1 MPEQVRGYH
10 RNRGQL
16 SLMSYVALV
25 RGLLFFFFFSPD
37 WQRLFGYY
45 QWMAT
50 VGDPGFVR
58 VSASG
63 ITLLSQ
69 NASIVTSVRA
79 EVT

>member
-25 RGLLFFFFFSPD
+25 RGLFFFFLVLIGKGCLVIING
-37 WQRLFGYY
+37 WRRLVT
-45 QWMAT
+45 QALL
-50 VGDPGFVR
+50 R

-69 NASIVTSVRA
+69 NASIVTSVRV